1 MRLPRASGVLLHP
14 TSLPGPHGSGD
25 LGREAFHFVDW
36 LVEAGQQLWQVLPL
50 AGIGPGDSPYM
61 SNSAFAGNPLLVDLR
76 ELQAEGWLDAQDLL
90 PVPGLDATR
99 VDFAAMVP
107 FRMERLARAAARFA
121 AAGSAPQRADFERFR
136 WILAMDEANLEWL
149 RGRCPAGS
157 PARLG
162 LLLDHAP
169 HLGER
174 AVPDPYYGPPAGFER
189 VLDLVEAGCDGFV
202 AWLLAGG
209 LDSPRIDQGSS

>member
-1 MRLPRASGVLLHP
+1 MLGRLLRGRGAGAEADAAPGAPGTAAVLMVCMGNICRSPTAEAVLRSRLRAAGLHRRVAVDSAGTIDHHAGAPPDPRAVR
-14 TSLPGPHGSGD
+14 HGAARG
-25 LGREAFHFVDW
+25 
-36 LVEAGQQLWQVLPL
+36 
-50 AGIGPGDSPYM
+50 Y
-61 SNSAFAGNPLLVDLR
+61 
-76 ELQAEGWLDAQDLL
+76 ELQ
-90 PVPGLDATR
+90 GLRAR
-99 VDFAAMVP
+99 GVAPAA
-107 FRMERLARAAARFA
+107 
-121 AAGSAPQRADFERFR
+121 FERFR
-136 WILAMDEANLEWL
+136 GVLAMDEANLEWL

-209 LDSPRIDQGSS
+209 LDSPRLDQGSS